1 MPHPCRRL
9 PDERRPAYCGWYEA
23 ACGACAV
30 TSQALQ
36 PALRSRLSSA
46 PARLPP
52 HLVAATQLLE
62 QVPADPAVLQIGPE
76 VHLMLVQGLVA
87 YVGVL
92 AELAKGAGATM
103 QQPADQ
109 QRQLAQQLLPCLAS
123 LPSLLRMLAGP
134 QLPETRLDRVVA
146 VCQAFLQVINLL
158 LGLSASV
165 TDSWAEATN
174 GSEQAA
180 TDAGQYAAAWCT
192 SAAAALAAVPH
203 LVQAER
209 ELRQSGAPEW
219 KQRQIS
225 ALLASLP
232 SLQQGAT
239 VVGLCAAHPSGTL
252 ASPGA
257 LQQAVFQLHTA
268 GCRLVAWCCAGN
280 HVDGKMPLAAR
291 GLKQQLHA
299 LATAVAVALQ
309 LQDAEHNAAAAVS
322 SMPAPPRLVFF
333 RTSAY
338 ACRTCRTAGC
348 TFGANVCAASYFPA
362 GAPCTA
368 GWAPLRPCCLPIG
381 QPCARYCMSFLE
393 RSSTMGLCWPD

>member
-109 QRQLAQQLLPCLAS
+109 QQQLAQQLLPCLAS
-123 LPSLLRMLAGP
+123 LPSLLRMVAGP
-134 QLPETRLDRVVA
+134 QLAETQLDSVAA
-146 VCQAFLQVINLL
+146 VCHAFMQLITLL
-158 LGLSASV
+158 LGLSASI
-165 TDSWAEATN
+165 TDSWAEAAN

-180 TDAGQYAAAWCT
+180 ADAGQYAAAWCT
-192 SAAAALAAVPH
+192 SAAAALAAVPL

-209 ELRQSGAPEW
+209 ELRQSGAPEG
-219 KQRQIS
+219 KQRLIA
-225 ALLASLP
+225 ALLGSLL
-232 SLQQGAT
+232 SLQQDAAAVGRCAT
-239 VVGLCAAHPSGTL
+239 HPSGTL

-268 GCRLVAWCCAGN
+268 GCRLVAWLCAGN
-280 HVDGKMPLAAR
+280 RVDGEVPLPVH
-291 GLKQQLHA
+291 GLKQQLRA

-309 LQDAEHNAAAAVS
+309 LRDAEHTAAAAVS
-322 SMPAPPRLVFF
+322 SSAPAPPRLVLFP
-333 RTSAY
+333 TS
-338 ACRTCRTAGC
+338 
-348 TFGANVCAASYFPA
+348 VCS
-362 GAPCTA
+362 
-368 GWAPLRPCCLPIG
+368 
-381 QPCARYCMSFLE
+381 
-393 RSSTMGLCWPD
+393 